1 METSMRRS
9 RPTWAKS
16 PPSLTCRA
24 GAPFRRGRRKGRKH
38 VAKRKTEK
46 TPEELTEQE
55 VEETDGEPL
64 PDREVMSLIRGAEPL
79 PLPIVPDEP
88 SGT

>member
-1 METSMRRS
+1 
-9 RPTWAKS
+9 
-16 PPSLTCRA
+16 
-24 GAPFRRGRRKGRKH
+24 

-88 SGT
+88 TGT